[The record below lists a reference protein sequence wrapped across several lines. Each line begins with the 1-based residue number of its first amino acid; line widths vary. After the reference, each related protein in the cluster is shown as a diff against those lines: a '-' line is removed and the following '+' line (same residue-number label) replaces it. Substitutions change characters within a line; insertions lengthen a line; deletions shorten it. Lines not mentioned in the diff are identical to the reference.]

1 MEGGDKMR
9 THVARFTSQLALF
22 GVILFITVGTGL
34 IAGHRERIAAPT
46 SAYSSECAA
55 ILDMPN
61 LLGPLGGE
69 YRHDSANGRIQS
81 NENVSNLKLCGD
93 VFGTPTSSASPLEN
107 PESNVYNFDIP
118 DTMAA
123 DSATGNIE
131 DYGLSSYL
139 PEEQETMTRI
149 GAVQSSNGIDTIE
162 TSSGQNIEQ
171 TSDTVRTNTP
181 AKQVL
186 TKIRTK
192 MRYIETVLKN
202 AVIEPYHING
212 QIEGLRITGLD
223 KILVARDLLL
233 KSGDIIRVVNGQL
246 LSSKKRA
253 FKIFKRARKRPIMEI
268 ELLRDGKSVTL
279 LYHLSS

>member
-1 MEGGDKMR
+1 MGTR
-9 THVARFTSQLALF
+9 VVRFTSQLALF

-34 IAGHRERIAAPT
+34 IARHGERIAAPT
-46 SAYSSECAA
+46 SACSSECAA

-81 NENVSNLKLCGD
+81 NKNVSNLKLYGD
-93 VFGTPTSSASPLEN
+93 VFFGTPTSSASPLEN
-107 PESNVYNFDIP
+107 PESDVYDFDIP
-118 DTMAA
+118 DFMVA

-131 DYGLSSYL
+131 DDGLLSYL
-139 PEEQETMTRI
+139 QEEQETMTRI
-149 GAVQSSNGIDTIE
+149 GAVQSSNGIDAIE

-171 TSDTVRTNTP
+171 TSDTVRMNTP

-192 MRYIETVLKN
+192 MRYIEAVLKN

-212 QIEGLRITGLD
+212 RIEGLRITGLD
-223 KILVARDLLL
+223 KVLVARDLLL

-253 FKIFKRARKRPIMEI
+253 FKIFRKARKRPIMKI

>member
-1 MEGGDKMR
+1 MGTR
-9 THVARFTSQLALF
+9 VVRFTSQLALF

-34 IAGHRERIAAPT
+34 IARHRERIAAPT
-46 SAYSSECAA
+46 SACSSECAA
-55 ILDMPN
+55 ILEMPN
-61 LLGPLGGE
+61 LLGSLGGK

-93 VFGTPTSSASPLEN
+93 VFGFGTPTSSASPFEN
-107 PESNVYNFDIP
+107 PESDVYNFDIP

-123 DSATGNIE
+123 DSTTGNIE
-131 DYGLSSYL
+131 DDGLLSYL
-139 PEEQETMTRI
+139 QEEQETMTRI
-149 GAVQSSNGIDTIE
+149 GAEQYSNGIDTIE

-181 AKQVL
+181 AEQVL

-192 MRYIETVLKN
+192 MRYIEAVLKN

-223 KILVARDLLL
+223 KILAARDLLL

-253 FKIFKRARKRPIMEI
+253 FKIFKRARNRPIMEI

>member
-1 MEGGDKMR
+1 MGAR
-9 THVARFTSQLALF
+9 VARFTSQLALF

-34 IAGHRERIAAPT
+34 ITRHGARIAAPT
-46 SAYSSECAA
+46 SACSSECAA
-55 ILDMPN
+55 ILEMPN
-61 LLGPLGGE
+61 LLGPLGGG
-69 YRHDSANGRIQS
+69 YRHDGANGRIQS
-81 NENVSNLKLCGD
+81 NENVSNLKLRGD
-93 VFGTPTSSASPLEN
+93 VFGTPTSSASPFEN
-107 PESNVYNFDIP
+107 PESDVYDFDIP
-118 DTMAA
+118 DIMAA

-131 DYGLSSYL
+131 DDGLLSYL
-139 PEEQETMTRI
+139 QEEQETMTRF
-149 GAVQSSNGIDTIE
+149 GAEQSSNGIDTIE

-171 TSDTVRTNTP
+171 TSDTVRMNTP
-181 AKQVL
+181 AEQVL

-192 MRYIETVLKN
+192 MRYIEAVLKN

-212 QIEGLRITGLD
+212 HIEGLRITGLD
-223 KILVARDLLL
+223 KVLVARDLLL